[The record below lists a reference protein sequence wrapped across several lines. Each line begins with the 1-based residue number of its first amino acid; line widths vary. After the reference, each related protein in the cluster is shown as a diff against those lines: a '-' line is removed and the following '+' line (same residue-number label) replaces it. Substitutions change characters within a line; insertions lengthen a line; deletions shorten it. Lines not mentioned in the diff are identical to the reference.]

1 MNPFRISRVLG
12 WVLISLGGLMLFPLL
27 VSLAYPGEGDRPAL
41 LGSALLTAAT
51 GGLAVLVALRRGHGE
66 LSSRESFVVVAFS
79 WLLMALF
86 GTLPFLLSG
95 QIPHFV
101 DALFESMSGFT
112 TTGASILG
120 HPEGLTHGV
129 GMWRCFTHWIGGLG
143 IVLFTLILLP
153 MLGAGGLSL
162 FRAEATG
169 PIAEKLT
176 PRLKDT
182 ARILYLIYI
191 LLTVAC
197 ALLLWA
203 FGMDFYDSWAHSFG
217 TIATGGFSTKDTSI
231 AWYASPAIHI
241 TITAFMVLSGINFA
255 LYHLLVRRRDW
266 RGVLGDSD
274 LRLYLTLFFGFS
286 LAIALVLVL
295 QQGWSVGHALLG
307 SAFQVGSLMTCTG
320 FATENFDLW
329 PSFARM
335 SLVGLMV
342 VGGMAGSTAGGIKTV
357 RFGMILAM
365 LRQSLR
371 RTFQP
376 RAVTPIRFNRRAVSP
391 DLMLDVLACV
401 TFYFA
406 TWGVSSLLLGWMGSP
421 FDEAAAGVVAC
432 LSNAGP
438 GLGRVGPAGNFSCL
452 SDAGTLLLTADML
465 LGRLEFL
472 TILVLF
478 SRHFW
483 RR

>member
-1 MNPFRISRVLG
+1 MNLLRIARVLG
-12 WVLISLGGLMLFPLL
+12 WVLVSLGVLMLLPLL
-27 VSLAYPGEGDRPAL
+27 VSLAYPGEGDKTALAGSVLITVGTGALAL
-41 LGSALLTAAT
+41 LAAR
-51 GGLAVLVALRRGHGE
+51 RRGTGE
-66 LSSRESFVVVAFS
+66 LGSRESFVAVTFS
-79 WLLMALF
+79 WVLMAVF

-112 TTGASILG
+112 TTGASILS
-120 HPEGLTHGV
+120 HPEGLSHGV

-153 MLGAGGLSL
+153 MLGSGGLSL

-182 ARILYLIYI
+182 ARILYVIYI
-191 LLTVAC
+191 ALTVAC

-231 AWYASPAIHI
+231 AWYTSPAIHI
-241 TITAFMVLSGINFA
+241 IITAFMVLSGINFA
-255 LYHLLVRRRDW
+255 LYYQLVRKKDW
-266 RGVLGDSD
+266 RTVWGDHD
-274 LRLYLTLFFGFS
+274 LRLYLGLFFSFV
-286 LAIALVLVL
+286 LLIALALVT
-295 QQGWSVGHALLG
+295 QQGVGWGRALLG

-329 PSFARM
+329 PSFTRM
-335 SLVGLMV
+335 ALVGLMV

-357 RFGMILAM
+357 RFGMLLAM

-376 RAVTPIRFNRRAVSP
+376 AAIAPVRFNRRVVSP
-391 DLMLDVLACV
+391 ELLLDVMACV
-401 TFYFA
+401 AFYFA
-406 TWGVSSLLLGWMGSP
+406 VWGTSALVLAWMGSP

-438 GLGRVGPAGNFSCL
+438 GLGRLGPMGNFSCL
-452 SDAGTLLLTADML
+452 SDAGTVLLTVVML

>member
-1 MNPFRISRVLG
+1 MNLYRIGRVLG
-12 WVLISLGGLMLFPLL
+12 WVLVSLGALMLVPLL

-41 LGSALLTAAT
+41 LGSVLITAGSGALALL
-51 GGLAVLVALRRGHGE
+51 LARGRGDGE
-66 LSSRESFVVVAFS
+66 LGARESFVAVTFS
-79 WLLMALF
+79 WVLMAVF

-101 DALFESMSGFT
+101 DAVFESMSGFT
-112 TTGASILG
+112 TTGASILS
-120 HPEGLTHGV
+120 HPVGLGHGV
-129 GMWRCFTHWIGGLG
+129 GFWRCFTHWIGGLG

-153 MLGAGGLSL
+153 MLGSGGLSL

-191 LLTVAC
+191 VLTVAC

-241 TITAFMVLSGINFA
+241 IITVFMVLSGINFA
-255 LYHLLVRRRDW
+255 LYHQLVRKRDW
-266 RGVLGDSD
+266 RAVLGDHD
-274 LRLYLTLFFGFS
+274 LRLYLGLFLGFV
-286 LAIALVLVL
+286 LLIALALVT
-295 QQGWSVGHALLG
+295 QQGQGWGQALLG
-307 SAFQVGSLMTCTG
+307 SSFQVGSILTCTG
-320 FATENFDLW
+320 FATEDFDQW
-329 PSFARM
+329 PSFARLA
-335 SLVGLMV
+335 LVGLMV

-357 RFGMILAM
+357 RFGVVLAF

-371 RTFQP
+371 MAFQP
-376 RAVTPIRFNRRAVSP
+376 RAVAPVRFNRRVVAP
-391 DLMLDVLACV
+391 ELLLDVMACV
-401 TFYFA
+401 AFYFA
-406 TWGVSSLLLGWMGSP
+406 VWGIVALLLAWWGSP
-421 FDEAAAGVVAC
+421 FDEAVAGVAAC

-438 GLGRVGPAGNFSCL
+438 GLGRLGPMGNYGCL
-452 SDAGTLLLTADML
+452 GDPATVLLTVTML